1 MRKFVSFIIDFF
13 LVAIATAVAFALRE
27 NFDFSW
33 AKMSAFATYFGFTL
47 ATAAVVIPLL
57 GLNRSVWRYSSM
69 TDYLYLLAA
78 SVLIT
83 FGAVAASF
91 VATRMDGVA
100 RSIPIL
106 QPVLILVFLA
116 GARVFMRLRHAG
128 RQKSVK
134 QLSQE
139 VQDLHRPSVVILGM
153 TRLTELYLQS
163 AHELNPGQVHVAGL
177 IGRDERHTGRLMH
190 RYPVLGVPDQIP
202 EILKRLEVHGVFV
215 DRILVTARRDSL
227 GEDVL
232 ALLRNLEST
241 STVRVEWLAEA
252 MGFEETRVAF
262 DSARDAVP
270 ETSPSE
276 TSPIPRADVSLN
288 SEEAVVL
295 TIDVAERE
303 KLQHNRYWSLKRGL
317 DLLGSSLLIVGLL
330 PVIGLVALLVLIDV
344 GRPILFW
351 QQRPG
356 LGGRPFRLYKLRT
369 MGSAF
374 DEEGR
379 KIPDEQRFTAIG
391 RFLRRTRL
399 DELPQLFH
407 ILKGEMS
414 FVGPRPLLPVDQ
426 PVGYAARLLVRPG
439 LTGWAQV
446 RGGRHLTAVDKAA
459 LDVWYVRNASL
470 KLDIEIVLRTVVMV
484 LFGERVSAEALRRA
498 WTEGPFS
505 QTEGTTVEGLVE
517 APVRGRRA
525 A

>member
-1 MRKFVSFIIDFF
+1 MRKFVSFVIDFF
-13 LVAIATAVAFALRE
+13 LVAMATAAAFALRE

-33 AKMSAFATYFGFTL
+33 AKMSTLATYFGFTL

-78 SVLIT
+78 SLLIT

-116 GARVFMRLRHAG
+116 AARVFMRLRHAG

-139 VQDLHRPSVVILGM
+139 VEDLHRPSVVILGM

-163 AHELNPGQVHVAGL
+163 AHELNPGQVQVAGL

-232 ALLRNLEST
+232 ALLRDLEAT

-252 MGFEETRVAF
+252 LGLEE
-262 DSARDAVP
+262 AR
-270 ETSPSE
+270 SPGA
-276 TSPIPRADVSLN
+276 ADPVGEGKREAAPNPHSQLSLN
-288 SEEAVVL
+288 SEEAALL
-295 TIDVAERE
+295 TIDVGERD
-303 KLQHNRYWSLKRGL
+303 KLQQNRYWAVKRGL
-317 DLLGSSLLIVGLL
+317 DILGASLLITALFPL
-330 PVIGLVALLVLIDV
+330 IVIVAVLVLIDV

-369 MGSAF
+369 MGPAL
-374 DEEGR
+374 DVEGR
-379 KIPDEQRFTAIG
+379 KIPDEERFSAIG

-399 DELPQLFH
+399 DELPQLYH

-414 FVGPRPLLPVDQ
+414 FVGPRPLLPIDQ

-446 RGGRHLTAVDKAA
+446 RGGRHLTALDKAA

-470 KLDIEIVLRTVVMV
+470 KLDIEIVLRTAVMV
-484 LFGERVSAEALRRA
+484 LFGERVSAEALQRA

-505 QTEGTTVEGLVE
+505 QTEGPTVKGLVE

>member
-163 AHELNPGQVHVAGL
+163 AHELNPGQVQVAGL

-227 GEDVL
+227 SEDVL
-232 ALLRNLEST
+232 ALLTDLEAT
-241 STVRVEWLAEA
+241 SSVRVEWLAEA
-252 MGFEETRVAF
+252 LGFEEARSHDVA
-262 DSARDAVP
+262 DPVNDGKREAAPNPR
-270 ETSPSE
+270 SE
-276 TSPIPRADVSLN
+276 PSLN
-288 SEEAVVL
+288 SDEAAVL
-295 TIDVAERE
+295 TIDVSERDR
-303 KLQHNRYWSLKRGL
+303 LQQNRYWAFKRGL
-317 DLLGSSLLIVGLL
+317 DILGSSLLITALL
-330 PVIGLVALLVLIDV
+330 PVIIIVAVLVLIDV

-369 MGSAF
+369 MGPALN
-374 DEEGR
+374 EEGR

-414 FVGPRPLLPVDQ
+414 FVGPRPLLPIDQ

-498 WTEGPFS
+498 WTEGPFRD
-505 QTEGTTVEGLVE
+505 TGGTTVEGLVE